1 MAKLKKNFK
10 GGLDSL
16 IESSLGITKEDVEKS
31 RMEREQQ
38 KNAETNAAEGVVT
51 VVDTKEIEYLKN
63 KIADL
68 KSELYLWRTGIITVE
83 SFNETL
89 KKYGLVYN
97 DKTNEFE
104 EA

>member
-1 MAKLKKNFK
+1 M
-10 GGLDSL
+10 
-16 IESSLGITKEDVEKS
+16 
-31 RMEREQQ
+31 
-38 KNAETNAAEGVVT
+38 
-51 VVDTKEIEYLKN
+51 VDTKEIEYLKN

-89 KKYGLVYN
+89 KKHGLVYN